1 MSTFVGISPFSNPLW
16 AAIETMHFHIVHTKM
31 FLRTTSFRIQ
41 GVPMNNLTH
50 RKNCPQIARL
60 PKLDAGVPLTKIWI
74 RAWLAV
80 KIEPRHQ
87 ISNNVVCASS
97 KGSDQP
103 AQSVQSLC

>member
-1 MSTFVGISPFSNPLW
+1 
-16 AAIETMHFHIVHTKM
+16 
-31 FLRTTSFRIQ
+31 
-41 GVPMNNLTH
+41 MNNLTH
-50 RKNCPQIARL
+50 RKNCLQSARL

-97 KGSDQP
+97 NGSDQP
-103 AQSVQSLC
+103 AHTRSLFRAFASRLNVIQLLGY